1 MTREVVTLRPTQTL
15 REATRALAQR
25 RVAAA
30 VVVDEDY
37 DQPAFLTEHDIV
49 TAVGRG
55 LDIDEEHVGDHL
67 DDNLVLVGRP
77 DWPLDRGPASC
88 SCGQRPDG
96 RHRLGARHP
105 AALERAATSTHPLTR
120 ARRPYH
126 AAPVTLRHRAP
137 ASSIAGPA
145 CRQSA
150 VGGAQQI
157 RGSASPTSMSTTR
170 LTPTMVVIATRP
182 AGPAVTVPT

>member
-55 LDIDEEHVGDHL
+55 LDIDEERVGDHL
-67 DDNLVLVGRP
+67 DDNLVLGGGR
-77 DWPLDRGPASC
+77 DSPLARVLDVL
-88 SCGQRPDG
+88 G
-96 RHRLGARHP
+96 RTGARD
-105 AALERAATSTHPLTR
+105 RAVVDS
-120 ARRPYH
+120 
-126 AAPVTLRHRAP
+126 
-137 ASSIAGPA
+137 G
-145 CRQSA
+145 QM
-150 VGGAQQI
+150 VGI
-157 RGSASPTSMSTTR
+157 VWVRD
-170 LTPTMVVIATRP
+170 
-182 AGPAVTVPT
+182 